1 MNIYSWGKED
11 ERRGGHQMCNGA
23 SEELFLRLL
32 ESARS
37 RLNGL
42 QVLFRVAPQDFEDLV
57 QETLLALW
65 CKRRQI
71 ENPEAWL
78 VSALRL
84 ECLRY
89 RRREV
94 RRRQT
99 AVDTDRLERLAGSD
113 GRSEADLGVRH
124 DLRRLIRGLP
134 ARHRALIHLR
144 FDLGLTPAETA
155 EQLGY
160 QPTSLK
166 KTTTRC
172 LHALRRKLISR

>member
-1 MNIYSWGKED
+1 
-11 ERRGGHQMCNGA
+11 MCNGA

-37 RLNGL
+37 RLSGL
-42 QVLFRVAPQDFEDLV
+42 QVAFRVAPQDFEDLV

-65 CKRRQI
+65 RKRRQI

-78 VSALRL
+78 LSALRL

-89 RRREV
+89 QRREI

-99 AVDTDRLERLAGSD
+99 AVDAEGLERLVAAD
-113 GRSEADLGVRH
+113 DWSEADLGIRH
-124 DLRRLIRGLP
+124 DLRRLVRGLP

-144 FDLGLTPAETA
+144 FGLGLTSEEAA
-155 EQLGY
+155 AQLGY
-160 QPTSLK
+160 RPASLK

-172 LHALRRKLISR
+172 LAALRSKLIQ

>member
-1 MNIYSWGKED
+1 
-11 ERRGGHQMCNGA
+11 MCNGA
-23 SEELFLRLL
+23 SEELFIPLL

-42 QVLFRVAPQDFEDLV
+42 QALFRIAPQDFEDLV

-89 RRREV
+89 QRKEI

-99 AVDTDRLERLAGSD
+99 AVDADKLELLAGSE
-113 GRSEADLGVRH
+113 GWSEADLGVRH

-144 FDLGLTPAETA
+144 FDLGLTSEEAA

-160 QPTSLK
+160 RLASLK

-172 LHALRRKLISR
+172 LHTLRRKLISQ

>member
-1 MNIYSWGKED
+1 
-11 ERRGGHQMCNGA
+11 MCNGA
-23 SEELFLRLL
+23 SEELYLRLL

-65 CKRRQI
+65 CKRGHI

-89 RRREV
+89 QRREI

-99 AVDTDRLERLAGSD
+99 AVDADRLERLAD
-113 GRSEADLGVRH
+113 SEGWSETDLGIRH
-124 DLRRLIRGLP
+124 DLRRLIRALP
-134 ARHRALIHLR
+134 VRHRALIYLR
-144 FDLGLTPAETA
+144 FGLGLTSEEAA

-172 LHALRRKLISR
+172 LQTLRRKLISQ

>member
-1 MNIYSWGKED
+1 
-11 ERRGGHQMCNGA
+11 MCNRA
-23 SEELFLRLL
+23 SEELFLGLL

-42 QVLFRVAPQDFEDLV
+42 QALFRVAPQDFEDLV

-65 CKRRQI
+65 RKHRQI
-71 ENPEAWL
+71 DNPEAWL
-78 VSALRL
+78 LSALRL

-89 RRREV
+89 QRREIRRRE
-94 RRRQT
+94 T
-99 AVDTDRLERLAGSD
+99 AVDTDGLERLAGSA
-113 GRSEADLGVRH
+113 GWSEADLGVRH
-124 DLRRLIRGLP
+124 DLRRLVRKLP

-144 FDLGLTPAETA
+144 FGLGLTLEEAA

-160 QPTSLK
+160 RPASLK

-172 LHALRRKLISR
+172 LHALRRKLRFSRLQETAPAAQCASELDK